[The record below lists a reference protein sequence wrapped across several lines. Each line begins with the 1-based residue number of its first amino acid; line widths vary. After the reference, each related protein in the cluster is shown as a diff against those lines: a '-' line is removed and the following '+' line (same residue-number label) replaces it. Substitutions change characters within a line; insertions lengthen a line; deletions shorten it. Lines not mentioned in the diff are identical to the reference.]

1 MLLQVSAV
9 HPGVGH
15 YHGGL
20 GGFRGGEVGFM
31 TVRRFQL
38 KESWKKLLALR
49 QFVRDLSFTEENFT
63 STPKIRS
70 FFRNRVYFFY

>member
-31 TVRRFQL
+31 AVRRFQL
-38 KESWKKLLALR
+38 KESWKNKGSPLTKVHRLFR
-49 QFVRDLSFTEENFT
+49 HN
-63 STPKIRS
+63 PKG
-70 FFRNRVYFFY
+70 FRPPGPL

>member
-31 TVRRFQL
+31 AVRRFQL
-38 KESWKKLLALR
+38 KESWKNK
-49 QFVRDLSFTEENFT
+49 
-63 STPKIRS
+63 RS
-70 FFRNRVYFFY
+70 PLTKVHRLFLH